1 MTASPS
7 LISLQSVSRTY
18 RTDGVAVTAVRN
30 VSFDI
35 TQGEIVAVMGPSGS
49 GKSTLMNM
57 IGLLDLPSEGAV
69 YLQGANVADLPE
81 DRRSSLRARSIGFV
95 FQSYNLLAR
104 HNAIEN
110 VALPLVYCGVGR
122 KERLARAEQSLQ
134 AVGMLHRAHHFP
146 RQLSGGEQQRVAIA
160 RALIAS
166 PLIVL
171 ADEPTGALD
180 SRTGTEILALFAAL
194 NRTGQTIVMITHDPA
209 IATQCRRTIRLHDG
223 ELVGD
228 EAQDQIL
235 PERSTAS

>member
-1 MTASPS
+1 MTASP

-18 RTDGVAVTAVRN
+18 RTEGVAVAAVRN

-35 TQGEIVAVMGPSGS
+35 AQGEIVAVMGPSGS

-69 YLQGANVADLPE
+69 YLQGADVADLSE
-81 DRRSSLRARSIGFV
+81 DRRSALRARSIGFV

-104 HNAIEN
+104 HDAIEN
-110 VALPLVYCGVGR
+110 VALPLVYCGISR
-122 KERLARAEQSLQ
+122 KERLARAEASLQ
-134 AVGMLHRAHHFP
+134 AVGMLHRARHFP

-180 SRTGTEILALFAAL
+180 SRTGAEILALFAAL
-194 NRTGQTIVMITHDPA
+194 NRTGQTVVMITHDPG
-209 IATQCRRTIRLHDG
+209 IATQCRRTIHLHDG
-223 ELVGD
+223 ELVSD
-228 EAQDQIL
+228 ETVTQLL
-235 PERSTAS
+235 PRRSATS

>member
-1 MTASPS
+1 MTGPLP
-7 LISLQSVSRTY
+7 LISLRSVCRTY
-18 RTDGVAVTAVRN
+18 RADGVAVTAVRN

-35 TQGEIVAVMGPSGS
+35 DPGEILAVMGPSGS

-57 IGLLDLPSEGAV
+57 IGLLDLPSEGAI
-69 YLQGANVADLPE
+69 YLEGANVAELSE

-122 KERLARAEQSLQ
+122 QERLTRAEQSLE
-134 AVGMLHRAHHFP
+134 AVGMLHRATHFP
-146 RQLSGGEQQRVAIA
+146 RQLSGGEQQRIAIA

-180 SRTGTEILALFAAL
+180 SRTGAEILALFAAL
-194 NRTGQTIVMITHDPA
+194 NRSGQTIVMITHDPG
-209 IATQCRRTIRLHDG
+209 IATHCRRTIRLHDG
-223 ELVGD
+223 ELVSD
-228 EAQDQIL
+228 ETPAQML
-235 PERSTAS
+235 PKRSVAP